1 MKYALFALLLLSAS
15 YVHAQEYYF
24 GIQFGSGFATNAGQA
39 NLTDIDLTDTLET
52 YEIKAGGFGEGLYI
66 NGHIGYQQTDFL
78 AYELGVNYL
87 HGKTITNEENS
98 FTTAVLGGY
107 LSESVIS
114 QNIRTVMLSPKIVF
128 MVPNESGLTAY
139 AKIGMTVGA
148 FVRGNYIQN
157 TTSTGGIAGQINH
170 KIERVLKGGVPI
182 GFTSSL
188 GANYQI
194 DERISL
200 LAALNLLN
208 MAYRP
213 YTNTVNSNIFNEVE
227 LVETLTVRQRN
238 IVYSNKIEVS
248 DSIDEQRPQQ
258 QLAVSLPMSNIS
270 FQVGLQVRL

>member
-1 MKYALFALLLLSAS
+1 MKYSLFAVLLLSAC

-24 GIQFGSGFATNAGQA
+24 GVQLGSGFATNAGQA

-66 NGHIGYQQTDFL
+66 NGHVGYQQTDFL
-78 AYELGVNYL
+78 AFELGVNYL
-87 HGKTITNEENS
+87 HGKTITNEENT

-114 QNIRTVMLSPKIVF
+114 QNIRTLMLSPKIVF

-194 DERISL
+194 DEHISL

-213 YTNTVNSNIFNEVE
+213 YTNTVNSYIINEEE

-238 IVYSNKIEVS
+238 ITYSNKIEVNNI
-248 DSIDEQRPQQ
+248 IDNQQPQQ
-258 QLAVSLPMSNIS
+258 QLAVSLPLSNIS